1 MLTLQKTTHRCPL
14 RKGAAVFYRIRYN
27 PNIHSKHL
35 QQLGTILLVVA
46 ILVAAVGL
54 ISRAWYEVSS
64 GVLHSDAQIFQTVA
78 RGMLHGLQPYA
89 DLFETKPPGIF
100 LVHAVSLKLFGS
112 QFLVKLLQAIALLG
126 IPVLVA
132 MPAIAIAQDRS
143 AAQRR
148 LISLTS
154 ILFGL
159 LLALFAA
166 NQAGEGLTESYGAFF
181 ALMALAITASGK
193 WIEESGKKM
202 KGIFAIGLL
211 MLFSVGIKEPFLMII
226 LAGVILLQKD
236 LLTSFIYPLCV
247 AMGLGLIALLAL
259 GIAVPF
265 FQIYLPHMLGYHIS
279 QYHGSAFLRA
289 LEVWRVVLNFGAY
302 SWWLAFGVLLLWIY
316 VGYRSLKSHSLVRW
330 FVGSYLMFI
339 AIAIGGDF
347 YGHHFVFAVPLYA
360 VMWWICVRQKMH
372 LWTIAPVFILA
383 ALFNTQ
389 LSYATQHSAWEDQER
404 ELKRVATVVDGVME
418 RCGWEKFLQMIP
430 RGGGPYAYM
439 DHSPYGPIFIH
450 YSRFIGANM
459 MYQNAYIRA
468 LNDAPVA
475 LVLDIDDSNFTQ
487 YTLEYVRSHFAGT
500 APECVG
506 EDYEDPL
513 PFHLLFRK
521 S

>member
-1 MLTLQKTTHRCPL
+1 MNPKQLQK
-14 RKGAAVFYRIRYN
+14 
-27 PNIHSKHL
+27 
-35 QQLGTILLVVA
+35 LGFILLVAA
-46 ILVAAVGL
+46 ILIAAAGL

-78 RGMLHGLQPYA
+78 RGMLHGLTPYA

-112 QFLVKLLQAIALLG
+112 QFLVKLLQAIVLLG

-132 MPAIAIAQDRS
+132 IPAITIAQDRS

-181 ALMALAITASGK
+181 AIMALAIIASGK
-193 WIEESGKKM
+193 WKVENGKRW
-202 KGIFAIGLL
+202 KGIFILGLL
-211 MLFSVGIKEPFLMII
+211 MLFSVGLKEPFLLII

-236 LLTSFIYPLCV
+236 LLTSFMYPLCIAV
-247 AMGLGLIALLAL
+247 VLGIFALLAL

-265 FQIYLPHMLGYHIS
+265 FQIYLPHMLGFHML
-279 QYHGSAFLRA
+279 QHDGSTVIRA
-289 LEVWRVVLNFGAY
+289 LEVWRTFINIGAY
-302 SWWLAFGVLLLWIY
+302 SWWFAMGVLMLWIY
-316 VGYRSLKSHSLVRW
+316 VGYTSLRSHSLVRW

-360 VMWWICVRQKMH
+360 VMWWICVRQKMN
-372 LWTIAPVFILA
+372 LWIIAPVFILA
-383 ALFNTQ
+383 SLLNTQ
-389 LSYATQHSAWEDQER
+389 LSYATQHSAWKDHEK
-404 ELKRVATVVDGVME
+404 ELKRVAAQVDSVME
-418 RCGWEKFLQMIP
+418 NCGWEKFLQMIP

-450 YSRFIGANM
+450 YSRFIGANR

-468 LNDAPVA
+468 LNNTPVA

-487 YTLEYVRSHFAGT
+487 YTLEYVRSHFTGT
-500 APECVG
+500 PPECVG
-506 EDYEDPL
+506 KDYKDPL
-513 PFHLLFRK
+513 PFHLLFRQ